1 MIMHFKFI
9 KTIAHREW
17 HSVFRSKI
25 PLLLFSVLLIV
36 SLLAVF
42 TGWQYVHNFNRQQQ
56 AAHQDVHDQ
65 WLSQPNRHPHRV
77 AHYGYLVFREKS
89 PLSFF
94 DFGLDS
100 YVGNAVFLEAH
111 RQNTVNMSEAG
122 FSNGMLR
129 FGELSMAMVMQLL
142 VPLFIIFI
150 GFQTVAGLKQ
160 NGVLKILLCQ
170 RASYLDVLL
179 GKTAGL
185 TAATWVLFLPV
196 LLLSLGLGTAIIS
209 GGFNA
214 DAALRIGLIVIL
226 YALYFLVIT
235 VLVVAVSAVSKSG
248 KNALMM
254 LVLLWMLFFIVLP
267 KSAQTLGSSLY
278 KAPDKI
284 AFEQAILADVS
295 EEGDSHNPDDPHFAS
310 LKAATLK
317 KYGVDSVSQLPVN
330 YGALVMQEGENIT
343 SGIFNQHFDRLIKIY
358 KAQNAVSS
366 LLSFADPYLSIRN
379 LSMNLSGTDFD
390 TFTEFQKQTE
400 KYRFEKTRKL
410 NEIHLTQIKFKDDNK
425 QKVSAKNWQQQP
437 DFAFRPVP
445 VAANLAAGAFSL
457 AALLVWIAGGFAVL
471 IYVSSKREFQL

>member
-1 MIMHFKFI
+1 MHFSFI
-9 KTIAHREW
+9 KTIACQEW
-17 HSVFRSKI
+17 HSIFRSKT
-25 PLLLFSVLLIV
+25 PLALFAVLLVV

-42 TGWQYVHNFNRQQQ
+42 TGWQYVHHFNSQQQ
-56 AAHQDVHDQ
+56 AAHQQVHDQ
-65 WLSQPNRHPHRV
+65 WMSQPNRHPHRV

-100 YVGNAVFLEAH
+100 YVGNSVFLEAH
-111 RQNTVNMSEAG
+111 RQNTVNMSEAS

-185 TAATWVLFLPV
+185 TAVTWALFLPI
-196 LLLSLGLGTAIIS
+196 LLFSLGLGTVVIS
-209 GGFNA
+209 GGINT
-214 DAALRIGLIVIL
+214 DAMLRISMIVSL
-226 YALYFLVIT
+226 YALYFWVVT
-235 VLVVAVSAVSKSG
+235 MMVVAVSAMSQSG
-248 KNALMM
+248 KNALML
-254 LVLLWMLFFIVLP
+254 LVLSWMLFFIVIP
-267 KSAQTLGSSLY
+267 KSAQTLGNTLY

-295 EEGDSHNPDDPHFAS
+295 KEGDSHNPDDPHFAS

-317 KYGVDSVSQLPVN
+317 KYGVDSISQLPVN

-343 SGIFNQHFDRLIKIY
+343 SGIFNLHFDRLIDTY
-358 KAQNAVSS
+358 KSQNAVSS
-366 LLSFADPYLSIRN
+366 FLSFADPYLSIRN

-400 KYRFEKTRKL
+400 KYRFEKTRTL

-425 QKVSAKNWQQQP
+425 QKINAENWQRQP
-437 DFAFRPVP
+437 DFIFRPVP
-445 VAANLAAGAFSL
+445 VSRNLAAGAYSL
-457 AALLVWIAGGFAVL
+457 AALVVWVAGGLAALV
-471 IYVSSKREFQL
+471 YVSSKRQFQL

>member
-1 MIMHFKFI
+1 MIHINFI
-9 KTIAHREW
+9 KTIARQEW
-17 HSVFRSKI
+17 RSVFRSKM
-25 PLLLFSVLLIV
+25 PLVLFAVLLTV
-36 SLLAVF
+36 SLLTAF
-42 TGWQYVHNFNRQQQ
+42 TGWQYVSAFNRQQQ
-56 AAHQDVHDQ
+56 QAHQQVHDQ
-65 WLSQPNRHPHRV
+65 WMSQPNRHPHRV

-100 YVGNAVFLEAH
+100 FVGNSVFLEAH

-160 NGVLKILLCQ
+160 NGLLKTLLCQ
-170 RASYLDVLL
+170 QASYLDVLL

-185 TAATWVLFLPV
+185 AAVTWALFLPI
-196 LLLSLGLGTAIIS
+196 LLMNLTLGTLLIS
-209 GGFNA
+209 GSPSA
-214 DAALRIGLIVIL
+214 DTALRIALIVVL

-235 VLVVAVSAVSKSG
+235 MLVVAVSAASKSA
-248 KNALMM
+248 KNALMF
-254 LVLLWMLFFIVLP
+254 LVVIWMLFFVVMP

-284 AFEQAILADVS
+284 AFEQAIEADVS
-295 EEGDSHNPDDPHFAS
+295 KLGDSHNPDDPHFAS

-317 KYGVDSVSQLPVN
+317 KYGVDSIAALPVN

-343 SGIFNQHFDRLIKIY
+343 SKIFNEHFDRLISTY
-358 KAQNAVSS
+358 QSQNAIS
-366 LLSFADPYLSIRN
+366 LLLGFVNPYLSIRN
-379 LSMNLSGTDFD
+379 ISMNLSGTDFD

-400 KYRFEKTRKL
+400 KYRFEKTKTL
-410 NEIHLTQIKFKDDNK
+410 NQIHLTQIKFKDDNM
-425 QKVSAKNWQQQP
+425 QKVNANNWRKQP
-437 DFAFRPVP
+437 DFAFRPLAVKE
-445 VAANLAAGAFSL
+445 NLAAGAYSL
-457 AALLVWIAGGFAVL
+457 AALVAWVAAGFAAL
-471 IYVSSKREFQL
+471 AYVSSQPRFQL